1 MVMDKTLR
9 IHQMIQYKVF
19 CRALLTAGLIL
30 IPLAG
35 RSASLWKHGHSV
47 TAIADHKARAVGDIV
62 TIIIQENNSK
72 RKDANTATEKKTST
86 DMSISSFLFAPQ
98 SSGLLTKGGKFP
110 ALKYGSAK
118 SFDGGGSIRNSEQI
132 SARIA
137 VRVIDRLPNGN
148 LIVEGRRVTS
158 FADESGEIILRGV
171 VRAADVTAA
180 NTVFSYNVADATIHF
195 VSKGTLKDEQR
206 KGWFTKLIDKVSPF

>member
-1 MVMDKTLR
+1 
-9 IHQMIQYKVF
+9 
-19 CRALLTAGLIL
+19 
-30 IPLAG
+30 
-35 RSASLWKHGHSV
+35 
-47 TAIADHKARAVGDIV
+47 
-62 TIIIQENNSK
+62 
-72 RKDANTATEKKTST
+72 
-86 DMSISSFLFAPQ
+86 MSISSFLFAPQ
-98 SSGLLTKGGKFP
+98 SSGLLTKGEVSGVEVWKCQIFRWGR
-110 ALKYGSAK
+110 KYTE
-118 SFDGGGSIRNSEQI
+118 FEQI